1 LRWTAEGARSAKRA
15 CEPFTPFPVWRLTSW
30 FLVTKIQMTVSIRNE
45 DNFAGRN
52 PRLPDE
58 RVSRK
63 GGFVVWPREGRDC
76 SQSTGPAARSGRSCG
91 WLVLLLRYDKSQFGL
106 CDPTDV
112 DRDHSYLVTP
122 GRVRRQ
128 FAGDQARLFVDRQ
141 HQRRGLLHDEELD
154 VV

>member
-1 LRWTAEGARSAKRA
+1 MFGHVKVETAHKVQDRPLEAAG
-15 CEPFTPFPVWRLTSW
+15 PV
-30 FLVTKIQMTVSIRNE
+30 
-45 DNFAGRN
+45 D
-52 PRLPDE
+52 
-58 RVSRK
+58 
-63 GGFVVWPREGRDC
+63 
-76 SQSTGPAARSGRSCG
+76 

-141 HQRRGLLHDEELD
+141 HQRRGLLDDEELD

>member
-52 PRLPDE
+52 PRRPDE

-91 WLVLLLRYDKSQFGL
+91 LVGPTSSVRQESVRPVRPDRRRPRSQLPGNSRPR
-106 CDPTDV
+106 PTAV
-112 DRDHSYLVTP
+112 CRRP
-122 GRVRRQ
+122 GPSFRRPS
-128 FAGDQARLFVDRQ
+128 APTSG
-141 HQRRGLLHDEELD
+141 